1 MMVFNDYVMGLLYG
15 DGSFTMKENREFYL
29 FSSVHK
35 ELADKIEIALQSND
49 IRYSRFARVHDAD
62 GETSNYETL
71 ELVEIYDKRFLDFIV
86 SSGFKSE
93 SVEDY
98 FKTTGDFLRGYL
110 ETKGTLFQSSQRGN
124 LFWRISFSGSEKEIK
139 YLKLFL
145 ETTLDISVSNI
156 VQRNERQELG
166 IISASFRISIQN
178 RTGVAKLVEYID
190 GEEISVYLKERVE
203 GFKLFDK
210 TTPFNLQKKAFKHYK
225 NAVGFMTR
233 EMKLDI
239 RGIRG
244 ISIKDRQ
251 KPLFLF
257 EDEEIK
263 QCFRNWKSTYYW
275 ICEEYESK
283 TGKKPPKVESLK

>member
-1 MMVFNDYVMGLLYG
+1 MVFNDYVMGLLYG

-49 IRYSRFARVHDAD
+49 IRYSRFARVHDAE

-71 ELVEIYDKRFLDFIV
+71 ELVEIYDNRFLDFIV
-86 SSGFKSE
+86 NSGFKSE

-110 ETKGTLFQSSQRGN
+110 ETKGTLFQSNSRGN
-124 LFWRISFSGSEKEIK
+124 IFWRISFSGSEEEIK
-139 YLKLFL
+139 FLKSFL
-145 ETTLDISVSNI
+145 EKTLDIAVSNI
-156 VQRNERQELG
+156 VQRNERQEQG
-166 IISASFRISIQN
+166 IISKSFRISIQN
-178 RTGVAKLVEYID
+178 RLGVAKLVEYTD
-190 GEEISVYLKERVE
+190 GEEVSAYLKERVD

-210 TTPFNLQKKAFKHYK
+210 TNPFNMKRKVYKHYK
-225 NAVGFMTR
+225 YAVGFMAR
-233 EMKLDI
+233 EMQLDI
-239 RGIRG
+239 KGIRG

-263 QCFRNWKSTYYW
+263 QCFRNWESTYYW
-275 ICEEYESK
+275 ICEEYKSK
-283 TGKKPPKVESLK
+283 TGKNPPKVESLK